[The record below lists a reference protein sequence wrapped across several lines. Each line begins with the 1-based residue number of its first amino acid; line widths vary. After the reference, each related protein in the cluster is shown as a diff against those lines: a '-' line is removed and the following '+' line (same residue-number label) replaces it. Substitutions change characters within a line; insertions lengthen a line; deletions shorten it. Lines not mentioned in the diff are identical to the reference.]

1 MPYHVHLENSAI
13 YRKKQH
19 SFDLEM
25 KSDRKKAI
33 LTVMFDN
40 NLIFNV
46 QYDIGRRG
54 QKLIST
60 ERVTEFKGLTP
71 NVTVYCI
78 EKHQV

>member
-1 MPYHVHLENSAI
+1 MPYHVHLENSAF

-71 NVTVYCI
+71 NVTVYCT